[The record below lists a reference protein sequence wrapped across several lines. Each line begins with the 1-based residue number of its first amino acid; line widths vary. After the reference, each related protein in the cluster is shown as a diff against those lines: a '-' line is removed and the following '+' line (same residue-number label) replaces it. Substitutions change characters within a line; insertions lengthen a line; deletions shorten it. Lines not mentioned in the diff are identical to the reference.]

1 MNDKNTYVIHF
12 DSNDGYRYTN
22 VVRIPKTGL
31 PRKAEINRVVV
42 WARTYIP
49 GLQRVTNVTGPVT
62 AYEANA

>member
-12 DSNDGYRYTN
+12 DSNDGYRYTD

-49 GLQRVTNVTGPVT
+49 GLQRVTNVTGPVN